1 MTTHF
6 LLPSRFPGIA
16 ARNEKGTTKVTGIGN
31 QRVNWNSAYQRALF
45 DLVVMSGVDDF
56 EWELSKENVKPLKG
70 GRSVEVLNKVLSSQR
85 SNEFQLKRRLLRE
98 YFELK
103 LASLPVSNEKFHL
116 YTRYIKWIE
125 QNYPS
130 LGKCADL
137 QNVLYRCVRDS
148 SELPEIRNN
157 DIYVNCWIK
166 LTEYCDQPTELFELL
181 FRQGVGTMC
190 SALYITWC
198 NLLEKQKNYRKTAS
212 VYAHGLRAGA
222 KPLLWLEDRAEAF
235 FQRYENYLKASS
247 IDDSYDS
254 QTSTMMNLFPE
265 ADNPCDKNQTEN
277 TRKKLASLLLVE
289 AGGGSEKLIAPV
301 LRTKEMWHPNQS
313 GLGTSNPS
321 KSTRNTC
328 NYEIKSDTLSQE
340 NPVLLRDLP
349 PVIENNGLQSNN
361 QLTDFIRPVGIP
373 SSWQKENQIE
383 PGPWNKAYIP
393 SIRSIPL
400 STRPTSLPEWQI
412 FTEGENRQQEQE
424 PLQHQNEGSQVSGNS
439 QPSVIAK
446 RKGLKLKSLK
456 EDELFHQETVKMAY
470 IEVKSFNHILQC
482 NKNKNT
488 DLLYKDDEL
497 LSKLDLPSLPGDK
510 ISEIDCFA
518 FDISLIYGGIEE
530 LCWEMHR
537 GVNWNIECNN
547 AHNTLIKK
555 GRKNSGDWDKEEAEL
570 ITEIDD
576 IINGVNNTIINEQSV
591 KSVTVES
598 TRHTLIKSLETIA
611 LGQER

>member
-70 GRSVEVLNKVLSSQR
+70 GRSVEVLNKVLASQR

-137 QNVLYRCVRDS
+137 QNVLYRC
-148 SELPEIRNN
+148 NN

-383 PGPWNKAYIP
+383 PGHGIKPIYRQLEAYHYLLDRLVY
-393 SIRSIPL
+393 RSGR
-400 STRPTSLPEWQI
+400 S
-412 FTEGENRQQEQE
+412 
-424 PLQHQNEGSQVSGNS
+424 SQK
-439 QPSVIAK
+439 PSVIAK